1 MTSVLGMELPSSFEL
16 ECLPLRQ
23 EWLRRSSDR
32 LKQWQMETSL
42 ASEQRMPSAVSGRLL
57 RPPVRTKSSGT
68 AGG

>member
-42 ASEQRMPSAVSGRLL
+42 ASEQRMP
-57 RPPVRTKSSGT
+57 
-68 AGG
+68 